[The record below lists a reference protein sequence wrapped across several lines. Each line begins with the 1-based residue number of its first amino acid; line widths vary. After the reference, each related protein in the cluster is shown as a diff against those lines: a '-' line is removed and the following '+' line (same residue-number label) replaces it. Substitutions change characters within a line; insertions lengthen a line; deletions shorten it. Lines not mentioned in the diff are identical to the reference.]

1 MLDFKDMFYAI
12 YIELYINYLA
22 QNWSVNSHR
31 IVLLDSIKNP
41 VNLSVS
47 VSTGNVIENH
57 YRTSVS
63 RLNLK
68 VLNYH
73 HYESPGTQIRALV
86 ESLDL
91 ACTLS

>member
-47 VSTGNVIENH
+47 VQEM
-57 YRTSVS
+57 
-63 RLNLK
+63 L
-68 VLNYH
+68 
-73 HYESPGTQIRALV
+73 
-86 ESLDL
+86 
-91 ACTLS
+91 